1 MVKTISI
8 AVDDSQWALVQKGYA
23 DEDRN
28 LEDADVTETFVK
40 NALIGLLVARV
51 RLYEDRNR
59 LTYGV
64 FTPS

>member
-8 AVDDSQWALVQKGYA
+8 AVDDNQWALVEKAYA

-28 LEDADVTETFVK
+28 LEDADITEAFVK
-40 NALIGLLVARV
+40 NALIHLLVVRV
-51 RLYEDRNR
+51 RLYEDKKR
-59 LTYGV
+59 LIPGV